1 MVLNSEKCL
10 YLIINKEIT
19 NESIEL
25 GNKTLRTKAEQK
37 LLDIVD
43 KDSKIEDWAMVVQIS
58 LKSFVSHNQRRI

>member
-43 KDSKIEDWAMVVQIS
+43 KDKPYKVDWWQLI
-58 LKSFVSHNQRRI
+58 KS

>member
-43 KDSKIEDWAMVVQIS
+43 KDKPYKVDWWKQLI
-58 LKSFVSHNQRRI
+58 KS

>member
-19 NESIEL
+19 NASIEL

-43 KDSKIEDWAMVVQIS
+43 KDKPYKVDWWKQLI
-58 LKSFVSHNQRRI
+58 KS

>member
-1 MVLNSEKCL
+1 MVLNSEKYL
-10 YLIINKEIT
+10 YLIMNKEIT

-43 KDSKIEDWAMVVQIS
+43 KDKPYKVD
-58 LKSFVSHNQRRI
+58 

>member
-43 KDSKIEDWAMVVQIS
+43 KDKPYKVDWWKQLI
-58 LKSFVSHNQRRI
+58 KG

>member
-43 KDSKIEDWAMVVQIS
+43 KDKLYKVDWWKQLI
-58 LKSFVSHNQRRI
+58 KS

>member
-25 GNKTLRTKAEQK
+25 GNKALRTKAEQK

-43 KDSKIEDWAMVVQIS
+43 KDKPYKVDWWKQLI
-58 LKSFVSHNQRRI
+58 KS

>member
-1 MVLNSEKCL
+1 M
-10 YLIINKEIT
+10 NKEIT

>member
-25 GNKTLRTKAEQK
+25 GNKTLRTKTEQK

-43 KDSKIEDWAMVVQIS
+43 KDKPYKVDWWKQLI
-58 LKSFVSHNQRRI
+58 KS